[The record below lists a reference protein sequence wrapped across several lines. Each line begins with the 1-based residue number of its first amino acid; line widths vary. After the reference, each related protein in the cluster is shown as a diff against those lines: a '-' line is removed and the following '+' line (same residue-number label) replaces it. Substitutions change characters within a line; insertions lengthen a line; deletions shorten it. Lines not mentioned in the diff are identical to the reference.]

1 MEWGGMVGSY
11 GMCKCISRIEYAGIS
26 LGWIGCKRIR
36 TKTTKEQL
44 TISDKFTL
52 SFWATKWCD
61 KIFQD
66 KYLLIFLTFQ
76 FASVWQMY

>member
-1 MEWGGMVGSY
+1 MY
-11 GMCKCISRIEYAGIS
+11 TSRIEYAGIS

-52 SFWATKWCD
+52 SFRATK
-61 KIFQD
+61 
-66 KYLLIFLTFQ
+66 
-76 FASVWQMY
+76 

>member
-1 MEWGGMVGSY
+1 MVGSY
-11 GMCKCISRIEYAGIS
+11 GMYKCYISRIEYAGIS

-52 SFWATKWCD
+52 SF
-61 KIFQD
+61 
-66 KYLLIFLTFQ
+66 
-76 FASVWQMY
+76 